1 MQGLPEESLVG
12 RAMLVADSVARQA
25 DRVTAIPPRNRAQDA
40 RVTAGVI
47 HSLPTSCFGRIGV
60 NMLSQL

>member
-25 DRVTAIPPRNRAQDA
+25 DRVTAVPPRNRAQDA
-40 RVTAGVI
+40 RVTAGSDPLFADFV
-47 HSLPTSCFGRIGV
+47 LWTNRR
-60 NMLSQL
+60 